1 MTSRAYHAPYRHL
14 HCGARRIN
22 YLTRTPGS
30 LCARRIVTSWVSCG
44 ARCCEQKK
52 GGLQCRTLSSFGC
65 YGCHKV
71 KSDSAVMF
79 AASYYDSTMR
89 SLSAANNLIPAS
101 RMPESWRLV
110 LAVADSNTSDA
121 VFQLDGP
128 LPDQAAPTR

>member
-1 MTSRAYHAPYRHL
+1 
-14 HCGARRIN
+14 
-22 YLTRTPGS
+22 
-30 LCARRIVTSWVSCG
+30 
-44 ARCCEQKK
+44 
-52 GGLQCRTLSSFGC
+52 
-65 YGCHKV
+65 
-71 KSDSAVMF
+71 MF